1 MMLPLPGRLLVR
13 VVPQWGESLRGYL
26 MRAAEANGLSGADR
40 LLINVVGG
48 ARYPT
53 TIKRAV
59 ALADYCR
66 CDVFE
71 FMQLFGIEGRTADG
85 LRQWQFAGEIV
96 TKDYFLRPGQ
106 PSVCPRCLAESSYL
120 RGQWEMTFFVA
131 CPLHNIWLIHCCPGC
146 GKALSPHRAKLD
158 RCNCG
163 HVFAKACPEVA
174 SREAIW
180 AAQLIQRFM
189 SDGTGYPVESGVAM
203 PATTDRLARLGL
215 DALFK
220 TFWFIGQYLGEEEFV
235 SVGRARPGAREVEE
249 IVRRTIEV
257 LDGWP
262 GSFLQRLEAR
272 TQGFDPRRTR
282 RPEKALMPL
291 RNYLEQELNEDGHVF
306 IHAAYDRFVRDA
318 WRNRAYDT
326 YRKNRIPQMELF

>member
-13 VVPQWGESLRGYL
+13 VVPLWGESLRGYL

-40 LLINVVGG
+40 LLTNVVGG
-48 ARYPT
+48 AKYPT
-53 TIKRAV
+53 TTKRAV

-71 FMQLFGIEGRTADG
+71 FMQLFGIERRTLDG
-85 LRQWQFAGEIV
+85 LRQWQFAGEVV
-96 TKDYFLRPGQ
+96 TKDYFLRPSQ
-106 PSVCPRCLAESSYL
+106 PSVCPRCLVESAYL

-131 CPLHNIWLIHCCPGC
+131 CPFHNIWLIQCCPGC
-146 GKALSPHRAKLD
+146 GKALSPHRAQLD
-158 RCNCG
+158 QCNCG
-163 HVFAKACPEVA
+163 FAFAEACPEVA
-174 SREAIW
+174 PPEAVW
-180 AAQLIQRFM
+180 AAQLIQRFI
-189 SDGTGYPVESGVAM
+189 SDGAAYVAE
-203 PATTDRLARLGL
+203 PQVTTHATTDRLATLGL

-235 SVGRARPGAREVEE
+235 PVGRARPGAGEVVE
-249 IVRRTIEV
+249 IFRKTIEV

-262 GSFLQRLEAR
+262 GTFLQRLEER
-272 TQGFDPRRTR
+272 MQGFDPERTR

-291 RNYLEQELNEDGHVF
+291 RNYLEQELNDDGHVF

-326 YRKNRIPQMELF
+326 YRKNRMPQMELF